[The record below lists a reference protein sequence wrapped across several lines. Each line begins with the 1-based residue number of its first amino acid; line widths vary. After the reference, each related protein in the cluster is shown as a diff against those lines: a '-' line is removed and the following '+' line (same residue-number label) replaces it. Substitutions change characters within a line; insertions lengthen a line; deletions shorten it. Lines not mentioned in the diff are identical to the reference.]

1 MPRQRVREVY
11 HVVDRALLEQRRVAL
26 GRNLLYLPLHGR
38 QIHHKLAGMY
48 VGLHHHAV
56 LSGVDLR
63 LVLELLVVA
72 VVYIDGV
79 CLLLSAVENVP
90 DQPRH
95 VVALQCEDHLQVV
108 AQVVAAQRVVE
119 RQSGLH
125 IAAGNAADE
134 LHAGVVVEV
143 DAGLVG
149 LEVVPRIGLVL
160 LVGIVPA
167 AVVEIM
173 SVLHGLNSV
182 FTRQHTESELA
193 LMVAFNGSG
202 GRVHLGAVNQEVNA
216 LHGNARAVVLHVA

>member
-1 MPRQRVREVY
+1 
-11 HVVDRALLEQRRVAL
+11 
-26 GRNLLYLPLHGR
+26 
-38 QIHHKLAGMY
+38 MY

-72 VVYIDGV
+72 RVDIDGV
-79 CLLLSAVENVP
+79 CLLLRAVEDVP

-119 RQSGLH
+119 RQCGLH
-125 IAAGNAADE
+125 ITAGNAADE

-149 LEVVPRIGLVL
+149 LEVVQRIGLVL
-160 LVGIVPA
+160 LVGVVPA
-167 AVVEIM
+167 AVAEVVA
-173 SVLHGLNSV
+173 VLHGTDGV
-182 FTRQHTESELA
+182 VAGQHTEGELTLVVA
-193 LMVAFNGSG
+193 LNGTG
-202 GRVHLGAVNQEVNA
+202 GRAHLDVVNQEVDA
-216 LHGNARAVVLHVA
+216 LHGDACTSVLHVA